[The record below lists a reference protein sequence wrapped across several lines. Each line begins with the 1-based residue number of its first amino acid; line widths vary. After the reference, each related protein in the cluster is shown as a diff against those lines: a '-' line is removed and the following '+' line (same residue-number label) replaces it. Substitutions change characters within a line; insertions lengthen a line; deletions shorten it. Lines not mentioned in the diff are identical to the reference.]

1 MTIEYTSYANGGPCS
16 VPVRSFP
23 MLGLLRP
30 AVKPDTRTLAE
41 RFAFYRE
48 RNPAPLAYFFAR
60 RWHVGDTYSV
70 PESIALAVL
79 P

>member
-1 MTIEYTSYANGGPCS
+1 MTIIYTSYANGGPCS

-23 MLGLLRP
+23 MLGLLLSG
-30 AVKPDTRTLAE
+30 KPDTRTLAE

>member
-1 MTIEYTSYANGGPCS
+1 MTIIYTSYANGGPCS

-23 MLGLLRP
+23 MLNLP
-30 AVKPDTRTLAE
+30 ARKDTRTLAE
-41 RFAFYRE
+41 RYAFYRE